1 MVVAIELITVL
12 LTSFEL
18 GLILFAGPSTLFVAT
33 NAVVVLGVTDA
44 PTLLVIACIVAL
56 GASLAK
62 SVHYLIT
69 FYASNHLNPRRQQ
82 RLNASGQKINR
93 WAFLAL
99 FIVATTPIPD
109 DPVVIPL
116 GLTKYSPYKFF
127 TAYFIGKLIITI
139 SGAFIGAW
147 TGQILSEWL
156 TPEVTVAV
164 ALISTVAIT
173 VILFKFD
180 LGDLLEKISKRLKK

>member
-1 MVVAIELITVL
+1 MVAPIELFTVL
-12 LTSFEL
+12 LTSFGL
-18 GLILFAGPSTLFVAT
+18 GLIPFAGPSTLFIAT
-33 NAVVVLGVTDA
+33 NAVVILGVTS
-44 PTLLVIACIVAL
+44 PPMLLVIACLVAL
-56 GASLAK
+56 GSSLAK
-62 SVHYLIT
+62 NVHYIIT
-69 FYASNHLNPRRQQ
+69 FYASSHLSARRQQ
-82 RLNASGQKINR
+82 HLNASGQKINR
-93 WAFLAL
+93 WAFLML
-99 FIVATTPIPD
+99 FVVATTPIPD
-109 DPVVIPL
+109 DPFVIPL

-164 ALISTVAIT
+164 ALILTVAVT

-180 LGDLLEKISKRLKK
+180 LGELLEKISKRLKK

>member
-1 MVVAIELITVL
+1 M
-12 LTSFEL
+12 
-18 GLILFAGPSTLFVAT
+18 LFVA
-33 NAVVVLGVTDA
+33 
-44 PTLLVIACIVAL
+44 
-56 GASLAK
+56 
-62 SVHYLIT
+62 
-69 FYASNHLNPRRQQ
+69 
-82 RLNASGQKINR
+82 
-93 WAFLAL
+93 
-99 FIVATTPIPD
+99 ATTPIPD

-127 TAYFIGKLIITI
+127 IAYFTGKLIITI

>member
-1 MVVAIELITVL
+1 MIPPIELLTVL
-12 LTSFEL
+12 LTSFGL
-18 GLILFAGPSTLFVAT
+18 GLIPFAGPSTIFIAT
-33 NAVVVLGVTDA
+33 NAVVILGVTST
-44 PTLLVIACIVAL
+44 PMLLIIACIVAL

-62 SVHYLIT
+62 SIHYIIT
-69 FYASNHLNPRRQQ
+69 FYASNHLSQKRQQ

-93 WAFLAL
+93 WAFLML
-99 FIVATTPIPD
+99 LTVAATPIPD

-156 TPEVTVAV
+156 TPEVTIAVAV
-164 ALISTVAIT
+164 ISTIAVT
-173 VILFKFD
+173 VILLKFD
-180 LGDLLEKISKRLKK
+180 LGELLEKISKRLKK

>member
-1 MVVAIELITVL
+1 
-12 LTSFEL
+12 
-18 GLILFAGPSTLFVAT
+18 
-33 NAVVVLGVTDA
+33 VVLGVTDA

-62 SVHYLIT
+62 SVHYIIT
-69 FYASNHLNPRRQQ
+69 FYASNHLSPTRQQ
-82 RLNASGQKINR
+82 RLNTSGQKINR
-93 WAFLAL
+93 WAFLIL
-99 FIVATTPIPD
+99 FTVAATPIPD

-156 TPEVTVAV
+156 TPEVTIAVAV
-164 ALISTVAIT
+164 ISTIAVT
-173 VILFKFD
+173 VILLKFD
-180 LGDLLEKISKRLKK
+180 IGELLEKVSKRLKK

>member
-1 MVVAIELITVL
+1 MVAPVELITVL
-12 LTSFEL
+12 LSSFGL
-18 GLILFAGPSTLFVAT
+18 GLIPFAGPSTLFIAT
-33 NAVVVLGVTDA
+33 NAVVILGVTS
-44 PTLLVIACIVAL
+44 PPMLLLIACIVAL

-62 SVHYLIT
+62 SVHYIVT
-69 FYASNHLNPRRQQ
+69 FYASSHLSQRRQQ

-93 WAFLAL
+93 WAFLML
-99 FIVATTPIPD
+99 FVVATTPIPD

-127 TAYFIGKLIITI
+127 IAYFTGKLIITI

-180 LGDLLEKISKRLKK
+180 LGDLLEKISKGLKK